1 MSDDKKTLT
10 AGSIEQL
17 RERLKEAEAS
27 VASGETK
34 EVTIETELTVEAE
47 PVAEEDTK
55 PMAAAEPAPV
65 IEVDPFVISDE
76 DRKELP
82 FVSNGLLF
90 VVCGTSERGFNLGR
104 IVQIIP
110 VDDDAQCVLVYDM
123 KTEENPFITQI
134 VQHRVADIRKA
145 LS

>member
-1 MSDDKKTLT
+1 MSDDKNPLDADAVKETEE
-10 AGSIEQL
+10 AGFEQL
-17 RERLKEAEAS
+17 RERLKEAEA
-27 VASGETK
+27 VE
-34 EVTIETELTVEAE
+34 VEAE
-47 PVAEEDTK
+47 LVAQEDVK
-55 PMAAAEPAPV
+55 PMKPAEQAAPV
-65 IEVDPFVISDE
+65 IEAQPLLISDK

-82 FVSNGLLF
+82 FVANGLLF